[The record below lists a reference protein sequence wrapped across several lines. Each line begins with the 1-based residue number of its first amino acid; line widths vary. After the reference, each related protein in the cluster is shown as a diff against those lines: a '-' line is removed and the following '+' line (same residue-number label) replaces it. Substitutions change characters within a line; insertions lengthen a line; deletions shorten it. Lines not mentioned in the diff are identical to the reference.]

1 MPLENACH
9 QHGTQKNLLGTA
21 GSVPALLPPPP
32 RQLLCLSLLG
42 ALPSPPSIGGF
53 RAPSAPQ
60 TPTRFL
66 RAWEARAAP
75 AQLPGREELPADVC
89 SSALRRARG
98 KTGSA
103 RPSGAA
109 GTRPQP
115 SLVTVLV
122 SLEGRDVP
130 GDVWQVLVP
139 VLWGFIGLAE
149 LEPHPERCIPSIPK
163 SPMAPHAL
171 GKEDA
176 NPTPSW
182 HPRPPHQSLSI
193 SSPGLHR
200 RDIPA
205 GIQLPAI
212 SGSKAPNGKASLGT
226 QLQFPFILAGDCH
239 GNRCQRDGAAQHPTP
254 HRDIRDE
261 AFPRCKLT
269 TSQPR
274 ENLDLQTPS
283 SSLPQSCSWL

>member
-1 MPLENACH
+1 MLVTSTGHKKISWERRGPCLPCCH
-9 QHGTQKNLLGTA
+9 
-21 GSVPALLPPPP
+21 LLPGSCSAFPFLERFPP
-32 RQLLCLSLLG
+32 L
-42 ALPSPPSIGGF
+42 LPSAVS
-53 RAPSAPQ
+53 
-60 TPTRFL
+60 
-66 RAWEARAAP
+66 
-75 AQLPGREELPADVC
+75 ELPAHP
-89 SSALRRARG
+89 
-98 KTGSA
+98 K
-103 RPSGAA
+103 
-109 GTRPQP
+109 PQP
-115 SLVTVLV
+115 ASSGRGRRGQLRHSFPGERNCRQMFAAQLCEGLGVKRDLHVPLELLAPDPNRALSQSWV

-212 SGSKAPNGKASLGT
+212 SGSKAPNGKAALGT
-226 QLQFPFILAGDCH
+226 QLQFPFISASDCH

-254 HRDIRDE
+254 HRDTRDE